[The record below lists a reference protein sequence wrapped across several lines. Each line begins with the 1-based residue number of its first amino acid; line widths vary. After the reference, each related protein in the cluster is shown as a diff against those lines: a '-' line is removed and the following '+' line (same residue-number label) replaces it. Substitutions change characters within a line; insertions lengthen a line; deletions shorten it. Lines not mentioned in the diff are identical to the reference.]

1 MDHRLGQLPAG
12 MRALGGMGLHVME
25 GRFSDGGSPMVDSK
39 SSRLF
44 QHGRCA
50 MMESAVDA
58 L

>member
-1 MDHRLGQLPAG
+1 M
-12 MRALGGMGLHVME
+12 GGG
-25 GRFSDGGSPMVDSK
+25 GWFSDGGSPMVDSK

-50 MMESAVDA
+50 MMENAVDA